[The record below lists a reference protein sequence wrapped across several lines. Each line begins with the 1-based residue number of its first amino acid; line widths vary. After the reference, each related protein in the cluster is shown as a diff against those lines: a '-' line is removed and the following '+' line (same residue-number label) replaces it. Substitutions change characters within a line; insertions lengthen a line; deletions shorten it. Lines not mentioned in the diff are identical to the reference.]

1 MSRAK
6 KNYMVQAGKFTLKM
20 GHDQPTL
27 VMGVLNIT
35 PDSFSDGGRY
45 PDKTAA
51 LDRCLQME
59 DAGAD
64 IIDIGGESS
73 RPGSDPVPIDE
84 EKARVLPLIEA
95 AAEKVSIPISIDTCK
110 PQVARS
116 AIQAG
121 ATIINDIFAM
131 RHEGMA
137 QLAAEKNV
145 PIIIMHMQGGP
156 KTMQANP
163 RYKNLIDEIIHF
175 LQEKIKFG
183 EQFGIPRGNIIIDPG
198 LGFGKTVDHNFE
210 IINRLDE
217 LNKLGAPILIGPSR
231 KAFIGKTLKTGVD
244 QRLMGTAAACC
255 AAILKGAHIVRV
267 HDVREIKQTVK
278 IADRIKWGK
287 DRPDGKL

>member
-6 KNYMVQAGKFTLKM
+6 ENYLIQAGKFTLKM
-20 GHDQPTL
+20 GRDRPTL
-27 VMGVLNIT
+27 VMGILNLT

-45 PDKTAA
+45 PGKTAA
-51 LDRCLQME
+51 LDRCLEME

-73 RPGSDPVPIDE
+73 RPGSDPVPVDE

-95 AAEKVSIPISIDTCK
+95 AAAKVSVPVSIDSCK
-110 PQVARS
+110 PEVARS
-116 AIQAG
+116 AVEAG
-121 ATIINDIFAM
+121 ATIINDIFAL
-131 RHEGMA
+131 RQEGMA
-137 QLAAEKNV
+137 QLAAEKGV
-145 PIIIMHMQGGP
+145 PVVIMHMQGRP

-163 RYKNLIDEIIHF
+163 HYTNLIDEIILF
-175 LQEKIKFG
+175 LQERIDFG
-183 EQFGIPRGNIIIDPG
+183 EQFGIARGNIIIDPG
-198 LGFGKTVDHNFE
+198 IGFGKTVDHNFE

-231 KAFIGKTLKTGVD
+231 KAFIGKTLNRDVD

-267 HDVREIKQTVK
+267 HAVREIKQTVQ
-278 IADRIKWGK
+278 IADRIRWGRS
-287 DRPDGKL
+287 RPEKF